1 MVGPQYPMEPRTT
14 PTPHPPPPPTES
26 PERSSAGPVCDLRG
40 HHCSPRCS
48 RAVVPG
54 PGWPRKGRRGHFLCW
69 LSSGS
74 YSCSG
79 STLIPYVH
87 LRTDG
92 QSGALVSDGPMVSIP
107 LYKGPAAC
115 QELLFRRRRGL
126 WRPGPGG
133 GLAPEPEGRAPRPHH
148 VTLRRRGGFAIN
160 STQHLFLHRPA
171 RGRQHG
177 GVRRILWPQQQGCPS
192 APRRPSEPFS
202 LCSAPTSQGE
212 GLPRPAVREPKQG
225 VYVWNGLL
233 PEPTEAHRALG
244 FLLFQ

>member
-1 MVGPQYPMEPRTT
+1 MASRYGRAPVPHGALH
-14 PTPHPPPPPTES
+14 HPPPSPTEG
-26 PERSSAGPVCDLRG
+26 PERSSADPVCDLRG

-87 LRTDG
+87 LRTEG
-92 QSGALVSDGPMVSIP
+92 QSGALVSDGPMVSIR

-126 WRPGPGG
+126 WRSGPGG
-133 GLAPEPEGRAPRPHH
+133 GLAPELEGRGAPPPRPPPPCDPWPPWWFCHK
-148 VTLRRRGGFAIN
+148 
-160 STQHLFLHRPA
+160 LHTASLPSQTRP
-171 RGRQHG
+171 
-177 GVRRILWPQQQGCPS
+177 
-192 APRRPSEPFS
+192 RPPTRWGPPDAV
-202 LCSAPTSQGE
+202 APTA
-212 GLPRPAVREPKQG
+212 GLPLCTSQAF
-225 VYVWNGLL
+225 
-233 PEPTEAHRALG
+233 RALLS
-244 FLLFQ
+244 LLRTRLPR